1 MQELAADL
9 ARQMLSEAG
18 RYLVVQNGHA
28 YFRDPVFGI
37 VRNRVNAEICKSMLR
52 TGDGRYAERMLNYML
67 EHQNA
72 DGSWNEIHVNYNQ
85 PSALI
90 TAFIGDALLHAY
102 DRYPHPRAL
111 KTARDYVLSC
121 EMRPGY
127 YLKSTQYTA
136 DHLNV
141 DASCGAFLAHYGRVF
156 SDEECI
162 VAAERAAKNV
172 CMHQKP
178 GGAYPYAADKGTY
191 PYPFTVP
198 CIHYQGVTMYYLAQ
212 VQDVLEEAWI
222 DESLKAGAAW
232 LASVQRS
239 DGRFDWSR
247 SGLMFAYYL
256 SGAYAFGYAAFMYAS
271 RWDPAYAARAE
282 LCLDRLKANR
292 SGIMLRW
299 ESGRTGDLPAAV
311 PVAAR
316 TAAIGDFPLRHRAFR
331 FGYGMYRQI
340 ARTRYSPA
348 AESEGFA
355 LLCRLLNISASTV
368 EPSKNFPDLFMTSEV
383 LDCLTRASAMGEF
396 A

>member
-9 ARQMLSEAG
+9 ARQILTEAG
-18 RYLVVQNGHA
+18 RYLVVQGDRA
-28 YFRDPVFGI
+28 YFLDPVFGI

-102 DRYPHPRAL
+102 DRYPHPGAL

-127 YLKSTQYTA
+127 YLKSTRYTA

-162 VAAERAAKNV
+162 AAAERAAKNV
-172 CMHQKP
+172 CMHQKT

-232 LASVQRS
+232 LASAQKP

-256 SGAYAFGYAAFMYAS
+256 TGAYAFAYAAFVYAS
-271 RWDPAYAARAE
+271 RWDQAYTAHAG
-282 LCLDRLKANR
+282 LCLDRLNANR

-299 ESGRTGDLPAAV
+299 ESGRPDDLPAAV
-311 PVAAR
+311 TV
-316 TAAIGDFPLRHRAFR
+316 TAKTAGIGNFPFRHRAFR

-396 A
+396 T